1 MMGAHCPP
9 VASGQEK
16 YPLYQFG
23 LGALK
28 WLHSLE
34 DPLEQGLPLST
45 SSAVLSNQPDLVA
58 FIYMAP
64 HCNEYTY
71 GEAPQS
77 KLPVCLSPS
86 RFLWPPLIH
95 DQLTVSL

>member
-28 WLHSLE
+28 WSHSLE

-58 FIYMAP
+58 LIYIWHPIAMNTLMGRP
-64 HCNEYTY
+64 HRVNFLFVC
-71 GEAPQS
+71 PQEDFS
-77 KLPVCLSPS
+77 GLLS
-86 RFLWPPLIH
+86 FM
-95 DQLTVSL
+95 TN